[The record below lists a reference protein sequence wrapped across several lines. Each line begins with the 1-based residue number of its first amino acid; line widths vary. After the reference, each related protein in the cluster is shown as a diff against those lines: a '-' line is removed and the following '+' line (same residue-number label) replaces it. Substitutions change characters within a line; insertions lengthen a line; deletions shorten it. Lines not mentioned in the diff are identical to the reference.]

1 MKTQNLGS
9 TVCLSIFMSG
19 ALAAQIAPQ
28 SGVPPPKSSTQTQIP
43 VNNAGRSQVDEELRL
58 MLLRVAFPAARIT
71 ESKDRPLDWSP
82 WPSLPGNIHDALAG
96 ETEYTVIASPD
107 KYEEGHAREVMGDG
121 SGRSTTRR
129 LRWHVLPF
137 SNGKASPVQYL
148 GLAHYTFPDVRAAN
162 CCIYF
167 ARIFLLSRSA
177 TGWSE
182 VHTGPSLIDR
192 GRAVAGLRLLDL
204 DGDGTPEV
212 LFEGEGS
219 QAGDDFIALQVYHIG
234 RNGFEEWLGDSGVA
248 ISFNFYDGNQAL
260 YVRELDVSATKAT
273 GAMVFFFNETWYG
286 RKGATLSPPETGKVQ
301 FPRANASRQGR

>member
-1 MKTQNLGS
+1 MKAQNLGS
-9 TVCLSIFMSG
+9 TVCLIFMSA
-19 ALAAQIAPQ
+19 ALAAQVAPQ
-28 SGVPPPKSSTQTQIP
+28 GDATQPKSSTQTKIP
-43 VNNAGRSQVDEELRL
+43 ANDAGRSRVDEELRL
-58 MLLRVAFPAARIT
+58 VLLRVAFPAARIT
-71 ESKDRPLDWSP
+71 TSKDQPLDWSP
-82 WPSLPGNIHDALAG
+82 LPSLPGNIRDALAG

-129 LRWHVLPF
+129 LRWRVLPF
-137 SNGKASPVQYL
+137 SNGKNSPVQYL
-148 GLAHYTFPDVRAAN
+148 GLAHYTFPDIRAAN

-167 ARIFLLSRSA
+167 ARLFLLSRSA

-234 RNGFEEWLGDSGVA
+234 PNGFEEWLGDRGVA
-248 ISFNFYDGNQAL
+248 ISFNFYDGDQAL

-273 GAMVFFFNETWYG
+273 GAEGFFFKEIWYR
-286 RKGATLSPPETGKVQ
+286 RKGIALSPPETGKVQ
-301 FPRANASRQGR
+301 FPRANASRQER